1 LGADRQRAFIDIKK
15 YLSSLPMMEAPMAR
29 IQFGL
34 YIAAEDAVIGVVLTQ
49 ITKGKEHMITYLS

>member
-15 YLSSLPMMEAPMAR
+15 YLSSLPMMEAPMVR

-34 YIAAEDAVIGVVLTQ
+34 YIAAEDAVIGVVFTQ